1 MTKYD
6 IARETQAGTTL
17 QFDTDKLQLCVLC
30 EDRYTVDVPDAT
42 LDIMSRFDEWLLSSS
57 RMKHLDEYIR
67 LVHYVRQLREF
78 TATGILNNKTPMSNH
93 FKSPE
98 VRRQC
103 DIWLRQLPEKTER
116 LLK

>member
-1 MTKYD
+1 MAKYD
-6 IARETQAGTTL
+6 IARNEFANTTL

-30 EDRYTVDVPDAT
+30 EDDYTVDVPDAT
-42 LDIMSRFDEWLLSSS
+42 LDMMSQFDEWLISSTQ
-57 RMKHLDEYIR
+57 MKYLDEYLR
-67 LVHYVRQLREF
+67 LAQYVRQLKAF
-78 TATGILNNKTPMSNH
+78 AASGILNKKTPMSNH

-103 DIWLRQLPEKTER
+103 DIWLRQLQEKTEQ

>member
-57 RMKHLDEYIR
+57 RMKHLDEYIH
-67 LVHYVRQLREF
+67 LVHYVRQLREI

-103 DIWLRQLPEKTER
+103 DIWLRQLQEKTER

>member
-78 TATGILNNKTPMSNH
+78 TAPGILNNKTPMSNH

-103 DIWLRQLPEKTER
+103 DIWLRQLQEKTER

>member
-1 MTKYD
+1 MPRYD

-103 DIWLRQLPEKTER
+103 DIWLRQLQEKTEQ

>member
-1 MTKYD
+1 MTKYN

-17 QFDTDKLQLCVLC
+17 QFDTETLQLCALY
-30 EDRYTVDVPDAT
+30 EDKYTMDIPGAT
-42 LDIMSRFDEWLLSSS
+42 LDIMSQFDEWLLSNTQL
-57 RMKHLDEYIR
+57 KHLDEYLR
-67 LVHYVRQLREF
+67 LAQYVRQLKTF
-78 TATGILNNKTPMSNH
+78 ASSGILNKKTPMSNH

-103 DIWLRQLPEKTER
+103 DIWLRQLQGKTEQ

>member
-78 TATGILNNKTPMSNH
+78 TTTGILNNKTPMSNH

-103 DIWLRQLPEKTER
+103 DIWLRQLQEKTER

>member
-17 QFDTDKLQLCVLC
+17 QFDTDALQLCVLC
-30 EDRYTVDVPDAT
+30 DDKYIVDVPDAT
-42 LDIMSRFDEWLLSSS
+42 LDMMSRFDEWLLSSTQMRQS
-57 RMKHLDEYIR
+57 DEYLR
-67 LVHYVRQLREF
+67 LAQYVRQLKTF
-78 TATGILNNKTPMSNH
+78 ASSGVLNKKTPMSNH

-103 DIWLRQLPEKTER
+103 DIWLRQLQGKTEQ

>member
-17 QFDTDKLQLCVLC
+17 QFDTETLQLCVLC
-30 EDRYTVDVPDAT
+30 EDNYIVDVPDAT
-42 LDIMSRFDEWLLSSS
+42 LDVMSRFDEWLLSSS
-57 RMKHLDEYIR
+57 QMRHLDEYIR
-67 LVHYVRQLREF
+67 LVQYVRQLKTF
-78 TATGILNNKTPMSNH
+78 TSSGILNKKTPMSNH

-103 DIWLRQLPEKTER
+103 DIWLRQLQGKTEQ

>member
-1 MTKYD
+1 MPRYD
-6 IARETQAGTTL
+6 IARETQADTTL
-17 QFDTDKLQLCVLC
+17 QFDTDELQLCVLC

-57 RMKHLDEYIR
+57 RMKHLDEYIH

-103 DIWLRQLPEKTER
+103 DIWLRQLQEKTEQ

>member
-103 DIWLRQLPEKTER
+103 DIWLRQLQKKTER

>member
-30 EDRYTVDVPDAT
+30 EDNYTVDVPDAT
-42 LDIMSRFDEWLLSSS
+42 LDIMSRFDEWLLSTSQ
-57 RMKHLDEYIR
+57 MKYLDEYLH
-67 LVHYVRQLREF
+67 LVHYVRQLKGF
-78 TATGILNNKTPMSNH
+78 MATGILNKKTPMSNH

-103 DIWLRQLPEKTER
+103 DIWLRQLQEKTEQ

>member
-67 LVHYVRQLREF
+67 FVHYVRQLREF

-103 DIWLRQLPEKTER
+103 DIWLRQLQEKTER